1 MSMPAL
7 ISLRDELD
15 EMLQC
20 IRASRN
26 IRTPMITCRNCGM
39 TARAAPPHVSVL
51 EKEWAMYRNASPDP
65 RAAAAGVPNT
75 GEKVV
80 EP

>member
-1 MSMPAL
+1 
-7 ISLRDELD
+7 
-15 EMLQC
+15 
-20 IRASRN
+20 
-26 IRTPMITCRNCGM
+26 
-39 TARAAPPHVSVL
+39 VL